1 MALLRPTAVAGQFY
15 PAEPEKLSAM
25 LADWLDVDH
34 PPAAPAPKA
43 IVAPHA
49 GYVYSGALAG
59 ACHRRFLADR
69 AMVRRVV
76 LLGPAHR
83 VALRGLG
90 ATSADFWAT
99 PLGPIAIDQDAL
111 RGLSDLPFVAVHDAA
126 HAREHAL
133 EVHLP
138 FLKLALPDAK
148 LVPLVVGQAS
158 HAEVAQVLDRL
169 WDGPET
175 RIVISSDLSHY
186 LPYDAARDLDA
197 QTAQAVE
204 SLDEGGLGREQA
216 CGRIPLGGLLLAAK
230 RRGLGVERLGLI
242 NSGDTAGTKD
252 RVVGYGG
259 WAFG

>member
-25 LADWLDVDH
+25 VAGWLDVAR
-34 PPAAPAPKA
+34 PPATPAPKA

-69 AMVRRVV
+69 AVIRRVV

-99 PLGPIAIDQDAL
+99 PLGPVAIDREAL
-111 RGLSDLPFVAVHDAA
+111 AALSDLPFVAVHDAA
-126 HAREHAL
+126 HAQEHAL

-138 FLKLALPDAK
+138 FLKLALPQAK
-148 LVPLVVGQAS
+148 IVPLVVGQAS
-158 HAEVAQVLDRL
+158 HAEVAAVLERL

-186 LPYDAARDLDA
+186 LPYDAARRLDA
-197 QTAQAVE
+197 QTAEAVE
-204 SLDEGGLGREQA
+204 SLDEGGLGHEQA
-216 CGRIPLGGLLLAAK
+216 CGRIPLGGLMLAAK
-230 RRGLGVERLGLI
+230 RHGLGVERLGLI